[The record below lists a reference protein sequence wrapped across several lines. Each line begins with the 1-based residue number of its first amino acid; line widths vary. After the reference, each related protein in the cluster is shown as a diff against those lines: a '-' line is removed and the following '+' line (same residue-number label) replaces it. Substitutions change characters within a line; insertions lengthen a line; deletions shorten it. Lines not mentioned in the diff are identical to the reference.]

1 MWSMIKFQIDLQ
13 VKMAEKPSGWL
24 AVLGEKLG
32 FFTGSQLGEQ
42 SIFDKVQFE

>member
-1 MWSMIKFQIDLQ
+1 
-13 VKMAEKPSGWL
+13 MAEKPSGWL

-42 SIFDKVQFE
+42 SIFDKVQLNNKFLLVVKKCL